1 MKVIKKV
8 IISLLISIA
17 LAIAVLFISAQFTTS
32 ERTFDS
38 VMCDGCGGPGSSVEK
53 GWPLHLY
60 THNKIG
66 TTANISGWI
75 ETDDISIENTVVILS
90 ITFIVSFWLSYR
102 LIDRYLKRK

>member
-32 ERTFDS
+32 EGISGGGT
-38 VMCDGCGGPGSSVEK
+38 CDGCGGPGSSVEK

-66 TTANISGWI
+66 TTANASGWT
-75 ETDDISIENTVVILS
+75 ETDDISIENIVIILS
-90 ITFIVSFWLSYR
+90 ITFTASFWLSYR
-102 LIDRYLKRK
+102 YIGRYKKTA